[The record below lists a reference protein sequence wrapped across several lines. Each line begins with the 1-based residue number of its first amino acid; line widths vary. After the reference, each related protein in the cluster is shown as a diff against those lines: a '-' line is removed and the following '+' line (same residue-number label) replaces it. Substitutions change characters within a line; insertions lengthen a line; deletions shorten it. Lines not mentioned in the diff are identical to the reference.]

1 MQNLDKNENV
11 NSYLNRDSK
20 SLYIHMQTESGIE
33 TIQAQCFSELNS
45 ILNKL
50 NFEE

>member
-1 MQNLDKNENV
+1 MQSLDKNENV
-11 NSYLNRDSK
+11 NSYLNRDFK
-20 SLYIHMQTESGIE
+20 SLYIHMQTEIGIQ

-50 NFEE
+50 NFEK